1 MFGLKREDFIGES
14 ENFLDLTI
22 RSESTT
28 NSKKKK
34 NCMCLKMYNIIS
46 HLSSEDLKEMFYT

>member
-34 NCMCLKMYNIIS
+34 KIVCV
-46 HLSSEDLKEMFYT
+46 